1 MSLVHVFML
10 SGGLLLGAAAGF
22 VMHRSGYCVAGM
34 FRDLF
39 MFRSTLLLKSL
50 ILLLA
55 VSLPLFELIHLSGFV
70 ALPFPFF
77 GPPSLAN
84 LLGGLL
90 FGIGMV
96 LAGGC
101 VVGTLYKLG
110 SGSFPALLALAGLV
124 GGSTLYA
131 FFHPTWAVFAKAVA
145 FPTRAVTLSQLL
157 LQPPWLLVVVLE
169 VLLIPLL
176 FVWFRQRRME
186 RPAVVASYLQPWKAA
201 LLLALIGTAS
211 VLLVGMPLGITT
223 SYSKMG
229 AFLLQLVMPDV
240 AAGVSYFKLLPL
252 NYTPPL
258 GGGVLVGGPG
268 AAFDGVA
275 LVQYPLII
283 GIIVGSALS
292 ALLLGEWRM
301 HFGLPWRQAV
311 SVLLGGVIMGL
322 ASRMAP
328 ACNIWHLFGGL
339 PILALQS
346 MLFLL
351 GLLPGVWLG
360 GLLLTHWVM
369 PADIE

>member
-1 MSLVHVFML
+1 
-10 SGGLLLGAAAGF
+10 LLLC
-22 VMHRSGYCVAGM
+22 R
-34 FRDLF
+34 
-39 MFRSTLLLKSL
+39 
-50 ILLLA
+50 
-55 VSLPLFELIHLSGFV
+55 
-70 ALPFPFF
+70 FPFF

-110 SGSFPALLALAGLV
+110 SVSFPALLALAGLV

-240 AAGVSYFKLLPL
+240 AAGVSYFKYCTY
-252 NYTPPL
+252 YTRIGRRGAGCGL
-258 GGGVLVGGPG
+258 GRHSMVSLWCSIV
-268 AAFDGVA
+268 
-275 LVQYPLII
+275 II
-283 GIIVGSALS
+283 GIIAGSALS
-292 ALLLGEWRM
+292 RYCWGMGACTSGCPASGRLG
-301 HFGLPWRQAV
+301 V
-311 SVLLGGVIMGL
+311 GGCDHGL
-322 ASRMAP
+322 ASAWLQP
-328 ACNIWHLFGGL
+328 AIFWHLFGGL

-351 GLLPGVWLG
+351 GCYRSLAWR
-360 GLLLTHWVM
+360 LLLTHWVM